1 LKLVS
6 ALGKGEIGVVPALVD
21 LLAAVSAA
29 AFLFYGLACLFSS
42 RLVAEFERYRLARFR
57 VLVGSLEVAGAL
69 GLIAGWWFP
78 PLQIAA
84 ASGLAALMLCGLW
97 ARWRIRDPWYAML
110 PAFVLGV
117 VNLLISLRFL
127 G

>member
-1 LKLVS
+1 M
-6 ALGKGEIGVVPALVD
+6 PALMNF
-21 LLAAVSAA
+21 LTALSAA
-29 AFLFYGLACLFSS
+29 AFLFYGLACLFSPK
-42 RLVAEFERYRLARFR
+42 LVAEFERYRLPQYR

-78 PLQIAA
+78 PLQAA
-84 ASGLAALMLCGLW
+84 AAAGLAALMLCGLW

-110 PAFVLGV
+110 PAFVLGA